1 MGFQAGVNFYQYVE
15 NNPVN
20 FNDPSGMESLITDSG
35 FAGLSTNPNAST
47 RELLF
52 AAGMTVAP
60 VAPFAIKAAI
70 PSVVAM
76 AKSLSVPGVIAG
88 TGGVVGHVATT
99 EDVTVGST
107 VSSFAI
113 GYAGGSFMGPT
124 FSSFAS
130 KFITNPLTS
139 GLVANTT
146 NATAGSVISQLILGG
161 SVDPMGTAI
170 SALSAVPSTL
180 FLSEVAASGIA
191 TTTAHSIA
199 GEAISTGYSIIGSRL
214 ASSLQRLGGNGASGG
229 FALYPNK
236 SNSNV
241 MQTVYAK

>member
-99 EDVTVGST
+99 EKVTLGSGAK
-107 VSSFAI
+107 SFAV
-113 GYAGGSFMGPT
+113 GYVGGSIMGPA
-124 FSSFAS
+124 FGSVAS
-130 KFITNPLTS
+130 KFIANPLTS
-139 GLVANTT
+139 NLVANTT
-146 NATAGSVISQLILGG
+146 NAASGSALGQLALGG
-161 SVDPMGTAI
+161 SVDPVGVGI
-170 SALSAVPSTL
+170 SMLSAIPSTL

-214 ASSLQRLGGNGASGG
+214 ASSLQRLGGNSASGG